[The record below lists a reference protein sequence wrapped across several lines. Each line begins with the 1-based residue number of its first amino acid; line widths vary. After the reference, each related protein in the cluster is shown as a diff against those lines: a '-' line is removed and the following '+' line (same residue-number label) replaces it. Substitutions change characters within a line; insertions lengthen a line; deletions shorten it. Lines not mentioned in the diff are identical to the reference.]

1 MKLVREHMNERFKED
16 SDPVKDMKI
25 GFDGLFDTS
34 YVNDPNS
41 TWQPFFKFISKR
53 SFYEYQYFIIT
64 GNIYNEKI
72 IGVAPDIDEAKNIIF
87 NYEINRGHMNE
98 RFKK

>member
-41 TWQPFFKFISKR
+41 TWQPFLNL
-53 SFYEYQYFIIT
+53 YQNDPFM
-64 GNIYNEKI
+64 NI
-72 IGVAPDIDEAKNIIF
+72 NIL
-87 NYEINRGHMNE
+87 
-98 RFKK
+98 